1 MLRLCALRRP
11 PHRLFHHGIVCQD
24 HVLGQLRACT
34 EEDQL
39 FDVVNKNKA
48 KLSVGHVG
56 FAVGL
61 LWQFQRERPE
71 MLRTVKL
78 IRGHPQFLTL
88 RVLAENKISMMDDA
102 TLVDIL
108 YGGLRLQIEPHDS
121 LIQQL
126 VVEAWNRLE
135 RFPMTTLS
143 KLSICLN
150 DLGLHHSPLMGH
162 ITEIVNQR
170 LDSIVDARVLTTL
183 MISMSSLLS
192 ARLRAA
198 LIVKADILLDTMDT
212 FHYNN
217 PRRVVQFLRHI
228 RCIHRPLLEKCSR
241 IFLKNVPNLDVENL
255 SIIVTLYQSLSFSNW
270 DFRQAAIQRLVE
282 LMHSC
287 TDPESFTKLFIA
299 LGPLAGP
306 ATRERLE
313 STALLLADQLSANQA
328 LVITETLEEMQSRNF
343 QLINKI
349 ASVLHK
355 NLEVYR
361 PVEIAK
367 IIQALI
373 LLHCQSPELFSRL
386 RSIVLRYLQVCVH
399 IYEVIMLTRVLA
411 MLPSARI
418 EEPVLSRIDAVLPQC
433 NLMGL
438 SSLTT
443 TVAKWM
449 RNDPSYSQS
458 THSKYVRLLQN
469 LNRHAH
475 ERVHAAKKLDLL
487 LEELKFMSGEWFEEM
502 LLEETIAVIQSL
514 AEQITL
520 NNMLDLVLFLT
531 RTTYRSTPLLD
542 QIASIALQNTQKIH
556 YSAVYVTLLPFA
568 VLNYDSPKVDKL
580 FDACIHHFTPK
591 ISLFDPHMLV
601 LLAYVLALNSRFPEP
616 LIREIFRVDFL
627 AKLDAQLET
636 LSSTQNMRVRSRL
649 MQLNRA
655 VCLECPEFQV
665 PWFHEQYCMQ
675 LHRRDSYINL
685 AQQQIHKMLGEV
697 LGGINC
703 VKVGVLTPYYYT
715 VDYEC
720 ILDPNQQALPYSTLS
735 ELQIYKDGKVHLD
748 SGSEKERTALPPGAQ
763 RIAVDFLNSKS
774 FCKNSQHIKG
784 DVLMRKRH
792 LEILGYHV
800 LQIPHFEWNSM
811 ELSTPDAWKE
821 YLRKK
826 LFTELHSVT

>member
-1 MLRLCALRRP
+1 MLRLRSVRCDFQ
-11 PHRLFHHGIVCQD
+11 RLFHHGTVCQD

-34 EEDQL
+34 AEDQL
-39 FDVVNKNKA
+39 FDVVSKNKA
-48 KLSVGHVG
+48 KLTVSHVG

-71 MLRTVKL
+71 MLRTVEL
-78 IRGHPQFLTL
+78 IRAHPQFLTL
-88 RVLAENKISMMDDA
+88 RVLAENKISLMDDA
-102 TLVDIL
+102 TVVDIL

-126 VVEAWNRLE
+126 VTEAWNRLE

-170 LDSIVDARVLTTL
+170 LDSIEDARVLTTL
-183 MISMSSLLS
+183 MISISSLIS
-192 ARLRAA
+192 AHLRDA
-198 LIVKADILLDTMDT
+198 LIDKAAVLLDSMDT

-217 PRRVVQFLRHI
+217 PRRVVQFLRHTK
-228 RCIHRPLLEKCSR
+228 CIHRPLLEKCSCILR
-241 IFLKNVPNLDVENL
+241 KNVPNLDVENL
-255 SIIVTLYQSLSFSNW
+255 SIIVTLYQSLPFSTW
-270 DFRQAAIQRLVE
+270 DFRQAAMLRLVE
-282 LMHSC
+282 LMDSC

-313 STALLLADQLSANQA
+313 STALQLADQLNSHQA
-328 LVITETLEEMQSRNF
+328 LVIAETLEERQSRNF

-349 ASVLHK
+349 ASVLHR

-386 RSIVLRYLQVCVH
+386 RSIVLHYLQTCVH

-418 EEPVLSRIDAVLPQC
+418 EESVFSRIDAMLPQC
-433 NLMGL
+433 SLVGL
-438 SSLTT
+438 SSVTT
-443 TVAKWM
+443 AVAKWM
-449 RNDPSYSQS
+449 RNDPSYRQS

-469 LNRHAH
+469 LNRCAH
-475 ERVHAAKKLDLL
+475 ERVHAANRLDVLM
-487 LEELKFMSGEWFEEM
+487 EELKFMSGEWFEEM
-502 LLEETIAVIQSL
+502 LLEETIVVLQRL
-514 AEQITL
+514 AGQLTWI
-520 NNMLDLVLFLT
+520 NMLDLVLFLT

-542 QIASIALQNTQKIH
+542 RIADVALENTNKIH
-556 YSAVYVTLLPFA
+556 YSAVYLTLLPFG
-568 VLNYDSPKVDKL
+568 VLNYDSPKVDEL
-580 FDACIHHFTPK
+580 FDAYIQHFTPK
-591 ISLFDPHMLV
+591 ISSFDPHMLV
-601 LLAYVLALNSRFPEP
+601 LLAYVLALTNRFPEP

-636 LSSTQNMRVRSRL
+636 LSSAQNLRVRSRL

-665 PWFHEQYCMQ
+665 PWFHERYCMQ
-675 LHRRDSYINL
+675 LHRRDHRSVHL
-685 AQQQIHKMLGEV
+685 AQQEIHRMLGEV

-703 VKVGVLTPYYYT
+703 VKLAVLTPYFYT

-720 ILDPNQQALPYSTLS
+720 VLDRNQQAVPYSKLS
-735 ELQIYKDGKVHLD
+735 ELQINEEGKVHWD
-748 SGSEKERTALPPGAQ
+748 SGSENERTELPPGAK
-763 RIAVDFLNSKS
+763 RIALDFLNSKS

-784 DVLMRKRH
+784 DVQMRKRH

-826 LFTELHSVT
+826 LFTEVT